1 MRTGILLLLSV
12 LLNLPLWAQAER
24 RTAPPKELAPVVIV
38 SSYNTAVRHVNE
50 NLAEFFE
57 EYTRSGLPNPI
68 TVEDIN
74 AHNLPDCLGWR
85 VRLRRVLRKY
95 YEKGN
100 RPACIVL
107 LGLESSSVFFSFD
120 DPELKRTPVVVG
132 MRGSALVKIPAQER
146 LDIAA
151 WDPESYDLTKDFNDY
166 NIVGGQLYY
175 YDVKRNLDLIKR
187 FYPKCNTL
195 TFMTDNT
202 LRGVTMHALFKKY
215 VQNDRRFEVNY
226 IDGRKMS
233 IIDADEAISD
243 MPASQALLIGTWTA
257 DNSNS
262 YVVRN
267 STYTFGQT
275 NPKLPTFTLTNV
287 AMGHWPVAGYTPR
300 YQVLGRELADDVI
313 AFLKTGKKKPIK
325 LVDNHYVFDLQR
337 VNMLRLSLDGIN
349 FKYDVVNEPLSVFEE
364 YRDTIIFVTVL
375 IIVLISALC
384 ITIHL
389 LRRSRRLSAKLVKQG
404 KELLVAKYNA
414 EEANQTKSR
423 FIANISHEIRTPLN
437 AVLGFSQ
444 LFANDQIEL
453 TAEERKQYAEL
464 IMTNGNMLLKL
475 VDDVLEVSK
484 IEAGKLKFNIGEHD
498 VVALLNT
505 AAKIAETNNKSADVE
520 IRFVTSISHLT
531 IETDRERLLQVLANL
546 TTNAKKCTEHGSI
559 TIALEKQPN
568 DDMISISVSDTG
580 CGIPKEKA
588 QEVFE
593 RFSKLDSFRQGT
605 GLGLSICRAFV
616 EELGGKI
623 WVDTT
628 YTEGARFVFTHP
640 IRQKKQ

>member
-12 LLNLPLWAQAER
+12 LFNLPLLAQAER
-24 RTAPPKELAPVVIV
+24 RTAPQKELAPVVIV

-74 AHNLPDCLGWR
+74 AHNLRDCLGWR
-85 VRLRRVLRKY
+85 HRLRRVLRKY
-95 YEKGN
+95 YEHGN

-107 LGLESSSVFFSFD
+107 LGLEASSVFFSFD
-120 DPELKRTPVVVG
+120 DAELKRTPVVVG

-215 VQNDRRFEVNY
+215 MQNDRRFEVNY

-313 AFLKTGKKKPIK
+313 AFLKTGNKKPVK

-337 VNMLRLSLDGIN
+337 VEMLRLSLDDFN

-414 EEANQTKSR
+414 EEANHAKSR

-475 VDDVLEVSK
+475 VDDVLDMSK

-520 IRFVTSISHLT
+520 IRVETNVSRLM

-640 IRQKKQ
+640 IRQK

>member
-12 LLNLPLWAQAER
+12 LFNLPLWAQAER
-24 RTAPPKELAPVVIV
+24 RTASQKELAPVVIV

-146 LDIAA
+146 LDIVA

-337 VNMLRLSLDGIN
+337 VNMLRLSLDGFN

-414 EEANQTKSR
+414 EEANQAKSR

-453 TAEERKQYAEL
+453 SAEERKQYAEL

-498 VVALLNT
+498 VVALVNT

-520 IRFVTSISHLT
+520 IRFVTNISHLT

-559 TIALEKQPN
+559 TIALEKLPK

-588 QEVFE
+588 EEVFE
-593 RFSKLDSFRQGT
+593 RFRKLDSFRQGT

-640 IRQKKQ
+640 IRQK

>member
-12 LLNLPLWAQAER
+12 LFNLPLWAQAER

-85 VRLRRVLRKY
+85 TRLRRVLRKY

-146 LDIAA
+146 LDIVA

-313 AFLKTGKKKPIK
+313 AFLKTGNKKPVK

-337 VNMLRLSLDGIN
+337 VDMLRLSLDGIN
-349 FKYDVVNEPLSVFEE
+349 FKYDVVNEPLSVLEE

-414 EEANQTKSR
+414 EEANQAKSR

-453 TAEERKQYAEL
+453 TAEERKQYADL

-475 VDDVLEVSK
+475 VDDVLDMSK

-505 AAKIAETNNKSADVE
+505 AAKIAETNNKSEDVE
-520 IRFVTSISHLT
+520 IRVATSISHLT

-559 TIALEKQPN
+559 TIALEKLPK

-588 QEVFE
+588 EEVFE

-640 IRQKKQ
+640 IRQK

>member
-12 LLNLPLWAQAER
+12 LFNLPLWAQAER
-24 RTAPPKELAPVVIV
+24 RTAPQKELAPVVIV

-146 LDIAA
+146 LDIVA

-243 MPASQALLIGTWTA
+243 MPPSQALLIGTWTA

-337 VNMLRLSLDGIN
+337 VNMLRLSLDGFN

-414 EEANQTKSR
+414 EEANQAKSR

-520 IRFVTSISHLT
+520 IRVATSISHLT

-588 QEVFE
+588 EEVFE

-605 GLGLSICRAFV
+605 GLGLSICKAFV

-640 IRQKKQ
+640 IRQK

>member
-12 LLNLPLWAQAER
+12 LFNLPLWAQAER
-24 RTAPPKELAPVVIV
+24 RTAPQKELAPVVIV

-146 LDIAA
+146 LDIVA

-187 FYPKCNTL
+187 FYPKCSTL

-243 MPASQALLIGTWTA
+243 MPPSQALLIGTWTA

-313 AFLKTGKKKPIK
+313 AFLKTGNKKPVK

-337 VNMLRLSLDGIN
+337 VDMLRLSLDDFN

-414 EEANQTKSR
+414 EEANHAKSR

-475 VDDVLEVSK
+475 VDDVLDMSK

-498 VVALLNT
+498 VVALVNT
-505 AAKIAETNNKSADVE
+505 AAKIAETNRKSEDVE
-520 IRFVTSISHLT
+520 IRVATSISHLT

-588 QEVFE
+588 EEVFE
-593 RFSKLDSFRQGT
+593 RFRKLDSFRQGT
-605 GLGLSICRAFV
+605 GLGLSICKAFV

-640 IRQKKQ
+640 IRQK

>member
-1 MRTGILLLLSV
+1 MRTGILLLLFV
-12 LLNLPLWAQAER
+12 LFNLPLWAQAER

-85 VRLRRVLRKY
+85 TRLRRVLRKY

-146 LDIAA
+146 LDIVA

-233 IIDADEAISD
+233 IIDADEAISN
-243 MPASQALLIGTWTA
+243 MPPSQALLIGTWTA

-337 VNMLRLSLDGIN
+337 VNMLRLSLDDFN

-364 YRDTIIFVTVL
+364 YLDTIIFVTVL

-414 EEANQTKSR
+414 EEANHAKSR

-453 TAEERKQYAEL
+453 TAEERKQYADL

-475 VDDVLEVSK
+475 VDDVLDMSK

-498 VVALLNT
+498 VVALVNT
-505 AAKIAETNNKSADVE
+505 AAKIAETNNKSEDVE
-520 IRFVTSISHLT
+520 IRVATSISHLT

-559 TIALEKQPN
+559 TIALEKQPK

-605 GLGLSICRAFV
+605 GLGLSICKAFV

-640 IRQKKQ
+640 IRQK

>member
-12 LLNLPLWAQAER
+12 LFNLPLWAQAER
-24 RTAPPKELAPVVIV
+24 RTAPQKELAPVVIV

-132 MRGSALVKIPAQER
+132 MRGSALVKIPAQQR
-146 LDIAA
+146 LDIVA

-337 VNMLRLSLDGIN
+337 VDMLRLSLDGFN

-414 EEANQTKSR
+414 EEANHAKSR

-475 VDDVLEVSK
+475 VDDVLDMSK

-498 VVALLNT
+498 VVALVNT
-505 AAKIAETNNKSADVE
+505 AAKIAETNRKSEDVE
-520 IRFVTSISHLT
+520 IRVATSISHLT

-559 TIALEKQPN
+559 TIALEKLPK
-568 DDMISISVSDTG
+568 DDMISISVSDMG

-588 QEVFE
+588 EEVFE

-605 GLGLSICRAFV
+605 GLGLSICKAFV

-640 IRQKKQ
+640 IRQKKR

>member
-1 MRTGILLLLSV
+1 MRTVILLFLSV

-24 RTAPPKELAPVVIV
+24 RTTPPKELAPVVIV

-74 AHNLPDCLGWR
+74 AHNLSDCLGWR

-215 VQNDRRFEVNY
+215 VQNDRRFDVNY

-243 MPASQALLIGTWTA
+243 MPPSQALLIGTWTA

-313 AFLKTGKKKPIK
+313 AFLKTGKKKPVK

-337 VNMLRLSLDGIN
+337 VDMLRLSLDDFN
-349 FKYDVVNEPLSVFEE
+349 FNYDVVNEPLSVFEE

-414 EEANQTKSR
+414 EEANQAKSR

-498 VVALLNT
+498 VVALVNT
-505 AAKIAETNNKSADVE
+505 AAKIAETNNKSDDVE
-520 IRFVTSISHLT
+520 IRVATSISHLT

-640 IRQKKQ
+640 IRQK

>member
-1 MRTGILLLLSV
+1 MRTVILLFLSV
-12 LLNLPLWAQAER
+12 LLNLPLWAQAEQ
-24 RTAPPKELAPVVIV
+24 RTASQKELAPVVIV

-68 TVEDIN
+68 TVEVIN
-74 AHNLPDCLGWR
+74 AHNLSDCLGWR

-107 LGLESSSVFFSFD
+107 LGLEASSVFFSFD
-120 DPELKRTPVVVG
+120 DAELKRTPVVVG

-187 FYPKCNTL
+187 FFPKCSTI

-215 VQNDRRFEVNY
+215 AQTDKRFDVNY

-313 AFLKTGKKKPIK
+313 AFLKTGKKKPVK

-337 VNMLRLSLDGIN
+337 VDMLRLSLEGFSFN
-349 FKYDVVNEPLSVFEE
+349 YDVVNEPLSVFEE

-444 LFANDQIEL
+444 LFANDQIEMS
-453 TAEERKQYAEL
+453 AEERKQYAEL
-464 IMTNGNMLLKL
+464 IMTNSNMLLKL
-475 VDDVLEVSK
+475 VDDVLDMSK

-498 VVALLNT
+498 VVALVNT
-505 AAKIAETNNKSADVE
+505 AAKIAETNRKSDDVE
-520 IRFVTSISHLT
+520 IRVATSISHLT

-588 QEVFE
+588 TEVFE

-605 GLGLSICRAFV
+605 GLGLSICKAFV

-640 IRQKKQ
+640 IKQK

>member
-1 MRTGILLLLSV
+1 MRIGILLLLSV
-12 LLNLPLWAQAER
+12 LFNLPLWAQAER
-24 RTAPPKELAPVVIV
+24 RTAPQKELAPVVIV

-146 LDIAA
+146 LDIVA

-187 FYPKCNTL
+187 FYPKCSTL

-215 VQNDRRFEVNY
+215 MQNDRRFEVNY

-414 EEANQTKSR
+414 EEANHAKSR

-453 TAEERKQYAEL
+453 TAEEGKQYAEL

-498 VVALLNT
+498 VVALVNT
-505 AAKIAETNNKSADVE
+505 AAKIAETNRKSEDVE
-520 IRFVTSISHLT
+520 IRVATSISHLT

-546 TTNAKKCTEHGSI
+546 TTNAKKCTEKGTI
-559 TIALEKQPN
+559 TIALEKLRK

-605 GLGLSICRAFV
+605 GLGLSICKAFV

-640 IRQKKQ
+640 IRQK

>member
-12 LLNLPLWAQAER
+12 LFNLPLWAQAER

-57 EYTRSGLPNPI
+57 EYTRSGMRNPI

-146 LDIAA
+146 LDIVA
-151 WDPESYDLTKDFNDY
+151 WNPESYDLTKDFNDY

-187 FYPKCNTL
+187 FYPKCSTL

-233 IIDADEAISD
+233 IIDADEAISN

-275 NPKLPTFTLTNV
+275 NPKLPTFTLTDV
-287 AMGHWPVAGYTPR
+287 AMGHWPVAGYSPR

-313 AFLKTGKKKPIK
+313 AFLKTGNKKPIK
-325 LVDNHYVFDLQR
+325 LIDNHYVFDLQR
-337 VNMLRLSLDGIN
+337 VDMLRLSLDDFN

-414 EEANQTKSR
+414 EEANQAKSR

-453 TAEERKQYAEL
+453 SAEERKQYADL

-505 AAKIAETNNKSADVE
+505 AAKIAETNRKSADVE
-520 IRFVTSISHLT
+520 IRVATNVRRLM

-559 TIALEKQPN
+559 TIALEKLPK

-580 CGIPKEKA
+580 CGIPTEKA
-588 QEVFE
+588 EEVFE

-605 GLGLSICRAFV
+605 GLGLSICKAFV

-640 IRQKKQ
+640 IRQK

>member
-12 LLNLPLWAQAER
+12 LFNLPLWAQAER

-85 VRLRRVLRKY
+85 IRLRRVLRKY

-287 AMGHWPVAGYTPR
+287 AMGHWSVAGYTPR

-337 VNMLRLSLDGIN
+337 VDMLRLSLDDFN

-444 LFANDQIEL
+444 LIANDQIEL
-453 TAEERKQYAEL
+453 TAEERKQYADL

-475 VDDVLEVSK
+475 VDDVLDMSK

-498 VVALLNT
+498 VVALVNT
-505 AAKIAETNNKSADVE
+505 AAKIAETNRKSEDVE
-520 IRFVTSISHLT
+520 IRVATSISHLT

-559 TIALEKQPN
+559 TIALEKLPK

-605 GLGLSICRAFV
+605 GLGLSICKAFV

-640 IRQKKQ
+640 IRQK

>member
-12 LLNLPLWAQAER
+12 LFNLPLWAQAER

-85 VRLRRVLRKY
+85 VRLRRVLKKY

-146 LDIAA
+146 LDIVA

-243 MPASQALLIGTWTA
+243 MPPSQALLIGTWTA

-337 VNMLRLSLDGIN
+337 VDMLRLSLDDFN

-414 EEANQTKSR
+414 EEANHAKSR

-520 IRFVTSISHLT
+520 IRVATNLSHLT

-588 QEVFE
+588 EEVFE
-593 RFSKLDSFRQGT
+593 RFRKLDSFRQGT

-640 IRQKKQ
+640 IRQK

>member
-74 AHNLPDCLGWR
+74 AHNLSDCLGWR

-243 MPASQALLIGTWTA
+243 MPPSQALLIGTWTA

-337 VNMLRLSLDGIN
+337 VDMLRLSLDDFN

-375 IIVLISALC
+375 IIVLISALA

-414 EEANQTKSR
+414 EEANHAKSR

-475 VDDVLEVSK
+475 VDDVLDMSK

-498 VVALLNT
+498 VVALVNT
-505 AAKIAETNNKSADVE
+505 AAKIAETNNKSEDVE
-520 IRFVTSISHLT
+520 IRFVTNISHLT

-640 IRQKKQ
+640 IRQK

>member
-12 LLNLPLWAQAER
+12 LFNLPLWAQAER
-24 RTAPPKELAPVVIV
+24 RTTPPKELAPVVIV

-85 VRLRRVLRKY
+85 TRLRRVLRKY

-146 LDIAA
+146 LDIVA

-233 IIDADEAISD
+233 IIDADEAISN
-243 MPASQALLIGTWTA
+243 MPLSQALLIGTWTA

-414 EEANQTKSR
+414 EEANHAKSR

-520 IRFVTSISHLT
+520 IRVATSISHLT

-559 TIALEKQPN
+559 TIALEKLPK

-580 CGIPKEKA
+580 CGIPKDKA
-588 QEVFE
+588 EEVFE
-593 RFSKLDSFRQGT
+593 RFRKLDSFRQGT

-640 IRQKKQ
+640 IRQK

>member
-1 MRTGILLLLSV
+1 MRTVILLFLSV
-12 LLNLPLWAQAER
+12 LLNLPLLAQAEP
-24 RTAPPKELAPVVIV
+24 RTASSKELAPVVIV

-74 AHNLPDCLGWR
+74 AHNLSDCLGWR

-215 VQNDRRFEVNY
+215 VQKDRRFDVNY

-243 MPASQALLIGTWTA
+243 MPPSQALLIGTWTA

-275 NPKLPTFTLTNV
+275 NPKLPTFTLTDV
-287 AMGHWPVAGYTPR
+287 AMGHWPVAGYSPR

-313 AFLKTGKKKPIK
+313 AFLKTGNKKPIK
-325 LVDNHYVFDLQR
+325 LIDNHYVFDLQR
-337 VNMLRLSLDGIN
+337 VNMLRLSLDDFN

-375 IIVLISALC
+375 IIVLISALA

-389 LRRSRRLSAKLVKQG
+389 LRRSRLLSAKLVKLG

-444 LFANDQIEL
+444 LFANDQIEMS
-453 TAEERKQYAEL
+453 AEERKQYAEL

-498 VVALLNT
+498 VVALVNT
-505 AAKIAETNNKSADVE
+505 AAKIADANNKSADVE
-520 IRFVTSISHLT
+520 IRVATNLSRLM

-546 TTNAKKCTEHGSI
+546 TTNAKKCTEKGTI
-559 TIALEKQPN
+559 TIALEKLPK

-593 RFSKLDSFRQGT
+593 RFSKLNSFRQGT

-640 IRQKKQ
+640 IRQK

>member
-1 MRTGILLLLSV
+1 MRTVILLLLSV
-12 LLNLPLWAQAER
+12 LFNLPLWAQAER

-74 AHNLPDCLGWR
+74 AHNLSDCLGWR

-215 VQNDRRFEVNY
+215 MQNDRRFDVNY

-243 MPASQALLIGTWTA
+243 MPPSQALLIGTWTA

-313 AFLKTGKKKPIK
+313 AFLKTGKKKPVK

-337 VNMLRLSLDGIN
+337 VDMLRLSLDDFN
-349 FKYDVVNEPLSVFEE
+349 FNYDVVNEPLSVFEE

-375 IIVLISALC
+375 IIVLISALA
-384 ITIHL
+384 ITLHL
-389 LRRSRRLSAKLVKQG
+389 LRKSRRLSAKLVKQG

-444 LFANDQIEL
+444 LFANDQIEMSV
-453 TAEERKQYAEL
+453 EERKQYAEL

-475 VDDVLEVSK
+475 IDDVLEVSK
-484 IEAGKLKFNIGEHD
+484 IEAGKLKFNIGEYD
-498 VVALLNT
+498 VVALVNT
-505 AAKIAETNNKSADVE
+505 AAKIAETNRKSDDVE
-520 IRFVTSISHLT
+520 IRVATSISHLT

-640 IRQKKQ
+640 IRQKKG

>member
-12 LLNLPLWAQAER
+12 LFNLPLWAQAER

-146 LDIAA
+146 LDIVA

-187 FYPKCNTL
+187 FYPKCSTL

-243 MPASQALLIGTWTA
+243 MPPSQALLIGTWTA

-313 AFLKTGKKKPIK
+313 AFLKTGNKKPVK
-325 LVDNHYVFDLQR
+325 LVENHYVFDLQR
-337 VNMLRLSLDGIN
+337 VDMLRLSLDDFN
-349 FKYDVVNEPLSVFEE
+349 FNYDVVNEPLSVFEE

-414 EEANQTKSR
+414 EEANHAKSR

-505 AAKIAETNNKSADVE
+505 AAKIAETNNKSEDVE
-520 IRFVTSISHLT
+520 IRVVTSISHLT

-546 TTNAKKCTEHGSI
+546 MTNAKKCTEHGSI

-580 CGIPKEKA
+580 CGIPKDKA
-588 QEVFE
+588 EEVFE
-593 RFSKLDSFRQGT
+593 RFRKLDSFRQGT
-605 GLGLSICRAFV
+605 GLGLSICKAFV

-640 IRQKKQ
+640 IRQK

>member
-12 LLNLPLWAQAER
+12 LFNLPLWAQAER

-74 AHNLPDCLGWR
+74 AHNLSDCLGWR

-243 MPASQALLIGTWTA
+243 MPPSQALMIGTWTA

-325 LVDNHYVFDLQR
+325 LVENHYVFDLQR
-337 VNMLRLSLDGIN
+337 VDMLRLSLDDFN
-349 FKYDVVNEPLSVFEE
+349 FNYDVVNEPLSVFEE

-444 LFANDQIEL
+444 LIANDQIEL

-475 VDDVLEVSK
+475 VDDVLDMSK

-498 VVALLNT
+498 VVALVNT
-505 AAKIAETNNKSADVE
+505 AAKIAETNNKSEDVE
-520 IRFVTSISHLT
+520 IRVATSISHLT

-559 TIALEKQPN
+559 TIALEKLPN

-580 CGIPKEKA
+580 CGIPNEKA

-605 GLGLSICRAFV
+605 GLGLSICKAFV

-640 IRQKKQ
+640 IRQK

>member
-12 LLNLPLWAQAER
+12 LFNLPLLAQAER
-24 RTAPPKELAPVVIV
+24 RTAPQKELAPVVIV

-146 LDIAA
+146 LDIVA

-215 VQNDRRFEVNY
+215 MQNDRRFDVNY

-243 MPASQALLIGTWTA
+243 MPPSQALLIGTWTA

-337 VNMLRLSLDGIN
+337 VEMLRLSLDDFN
-349 FKYDVVNEPLSVFEE
+349 FNYDVVNEPLSVFEE

-414 EEANQTKSR
+414 EEANHAKSR

-475 VDDVLEVSK
+475 VDDVLDMSK

-498 VVALLNT
+498 VVALVNT
-505 AAKIAETNNKSADVE
+505 AAKIAETNNKSEDVE
-520 IRFVTSISHLT
+520 IRVATSISHLT

-640 IRQKKQ
+640 IRQK

>member
-12 LLNLPLWAQAER
+12 LFNLPLWAQAER

-146 LDIAA
+146 LDIVA

-313 AFLKTGKKKPIK
+313 AFLKTGNKKPIK

-337 VNMLRLSLDGIN
+337 VDMLRLSLDDFN

-414 EEANQTKSR
+414 EEANHAKSR

-520 IRFVTSISHLT
+520 IRVATSISHLT

-546 TTNAKKCTEHGSI
+546 MTNAKKCTEHGSI

-568 DDMISISVSDTG
+568 DDIISISVSDTG

-640 IRQKKQ
+640 IRQK

>member
-1 MRTGILLLLSV
+1 M
-12 LLNLPLWAQAER
+12 
-24 RTAPPKELAPVVIV
+24 
-38 SSYNTAVRHVNE
+38 
-50 NLAEFFE
+50 
-57 EYTRSGLPNPI
+57 
-68 TVEDIN
+68 
-74 AHNLPDCLGWR
+74 
-85 VRLRRVLRKY
+85 
-95 YEKGN
+95 
-100 RPACIVL
+100 L
-107 LGLESSSVFFSFD
+107 LGLEASSVFFSFD
-120 DPELKRTPVVVG
+120 DVELKRTPVVVG
-132 MRGSALVKIPAQER
+132 MRNSAIVKIPAQQN
-146 LDIAA
+146 LDIVE

-166 NIVGGQLYY
+166 NIVGGELYY

-187 FYPKCNTL
+187 FYPKCSTI

-215 VQNDRRFEVNY
+215 AQTDNRFDVNY

-233 IIDADEAISD
+233 MIEADETISN
-243 MPASQALLIGTWTA
+243 MPPSQALLLGTWSV

-275 NPKLPTFTLTNV
+275 NPKLPTFTLTDV
-287 AMGHWPVAGYTPR
+287 AMGHWPVAGYSPR
-300 YQVLGRELADDVI
+300 YHVMGRTLADKVVE
-313 AFLKTGKKKPIK
+313 FLKTGRKKPVE
-325 LVDNHYVFDLQR
+325 LVENRYVFDLQR
-337 VNMLRLSLDGIN
+337 VNMLKLSLEGFSFN
-349 FKYDVVNEPLSVFEE
+349 YDVVNEPLSVFEE
-364 YRDTIIFVTVL
+364 YRDTILFITVL
-375 IIVLISALC
+375 IIVLVSALA
-384 ITIHL
+384 ITLHL
-389 LRRSRRLSAKLVKQG
+389 LRKSRRLSAKLVKQG

-423 FIANISHEIRTPLN
+423 FIASISHEIRTPLN

-444 LFANDQIEL
+444 LFANDQIEMS
-453 TAEERKQYAEL
+453 AEERKQYADL

-475 VDDVLEVSK
+475 IDDVLEVSK

-498 VVALLNT
+498 VVALVNT
-505 AAKIAETNNKSADVE
+505 AAKIAEANNKSADVE
-520 IRFVTSISHLT
+520 IRVATNVSRLM
-531 IETDRERLLQVLANL
+531 IETDRERLLQVIANL
-546 TTNAKKCTEHGSI
+546 TTNAKKCTEKGTI
-559 TIALEKQPN
+559 TIALEKLRK

-588 QEVFE
+588 TEVFE
-593 RFSKLDSFRQGT
+593 RFSKLNSFRQGT
-605 GLGLSICRAFV
+605 GLGLSICKAFV

>member
-1 MRTGILLLLSV
+1 MRTGILLLLS
-12 LLNLPLWAQAER
+12 LLFNLPLWAQAER
-24 RTAPPKELAPVVIV
+24 RTAPQKELAPVVIV

-146 LDIAA
+146 LDIVA

-243 MPASQALLIGTWTA
+243 MPPSQALLIGTWTA

-337 VNMLRLSLDGIN
+337 VDMLRLSLDDFN

-414 EEANQTKSR
+414 EEANHAKSR

-498 VVALLNT
+498 VVALVNT

-520 IRFVTSISHLT
+520 IRVATSISHLT

-568 DDMISISVSDTG
+568 DNMISISVSDTG

-588 QEVFE
+588 EEVFE
-593 RFSKLDSFRQGT
+593 RFRKLDSFRQGT
-605 GLGLSICRAFV
+605 GLGLSICKAFV

-640 IRQKKQ
+640 IRQK

>member
-12 LLNLPLWAQAER
+12 LFNLPLWAQAER

-132 MRGSALVKIPAQER
+132 MRGSTLVKIPAQER
-146 LDIAA
+146 LDIVA

-243 MPASQALLIGTWTA
+243 MPPSQALLIGTWTA

-337 VNMLRLSLDGIN
+337 VDMLRLSLDGFN

-414 EEANQTKSR
+414 EEANQAKSR

-498 VVALLNT
+498 VVALVNT
-505 AAKIAETNNKSADVE
+505 AAKIAETNRKSEDVE
-520 IRFVTSISHLT
+520 IRVVTSISHLT

-559 TIALEKQPN
+559 TIALEKQPK

-588 QEVFE
+588 EEVFE

-640 IRQKKQ
+640 IRQK

>member
-12 LLNLPLWAQAER
+12 LFNLPLWAQAER

-74 AHNLPDCLGWR
+74 AHNLSDCLGWR

-120 DPELKRTPVVVG
+120 DPEMKRTPVVVG

-215 VQNDRRFEVNY
+215 AQKDNRFDVNY

-243 MPASQALLIGTWTA
+243 MPPSQALLIGTWTA

-275 NPKLPTFTLTNV
+275 NPKLPTFTLTDV
-287 AMGHWPVAGYTPR
+287 AMGHWPVAGYSPR
-300 YQVLGRELADDVI
+300 YHVMGRTLADKVVE
-313 AFLKTGKKKPIK
+313 FLKTGRKKPIG
-325 LVDNHYVFDLQR
+325 LVENHYVFDLQR
-337 VNMLRLSLDGIN
+337 VDMLRLSLDDFN

-498 VVALLNT
+498 VVALVNT
-505 AAKIAETNNKSADVE
+505 AAKIAETNRKSDDVE
-520 IRFVTSISHLT
+520 IRVATNVSHLT

-546 TTNAKKCTEHGSI
+546 TTNAKKCTEKGSI

-588 QEVFE
+588 TEVFE
-593 RFSKLDSFRQGT
+593 RFSKLNSFRQGT
-605 GLGLSICRAFV
+605 GLGLSICKAFV

-628 YTEGARFVFTHP
+628 YTAGARFVFTHP
-640 IRQKKQ
+640 IRQK

>member
-12 LLNLPLWAQAER
+12 LFNLPLWAQAER

-74 AHNLPDCLGWR
+74 AHNLSDCLGWR

-146 LDIAA
+146 LDIVA

-215 VQNDRRFEVNY
+215 MQNDRRFDVNY

-243 MPASQALLIGTWTA
+243 MPPSQALLIGTWTA

-337 VNMLRLSLDGIN
+337 VEMLRLSLDDFN
-349 FKYDVVNEPLSVFEE
+349 FNYDVVNEPLSVFEE

-375 IIVLISALC
+375 IIVLISVLC

-414 EEANQTKSR
+414 EEANHAKSR

-475 VDDVLEVSK
+475 VDDVLDMSK

-498 VVALLNT
+498 VVALVNT
-505 AAKIAETNNKSADVE
+505 AAKIAETNNKLEDVE
-520 IRFVTSISHLT
+520 IRVATSISHLT

-640 IRQKKQ
+640 IRQK

>member
-1 MRTGILLLLSV
+1 MRTVILLFLSV
-12 LLNLPLWAQAER
+12 LLNLPLLAQAER

-57 EYTRSGLPNPI
+57 EYTRSGIPNPI

-74 AHNLPDCLGWR
+74 AHNLSDCLGWR

-215 VQNDRRFEVNY
+215 MQKDRRFDVNY

-233 IIDADEAISD
+233 MIEADETISN

-267 STYTFGQT
+267 STYAFGQT

-313 AFLKTGKKKPIK
+313 AFLKTGKKKPVK

-337 VNMLRLSLDGIN
+337 VDMLRLSLDDFN
-349 FKYDVVNEPLSVFEE
+349 FNYDVVNEPLSVFEE

-444 LFANDQIEL
+444 LIANDQIEL

-475 VDDVLEVSK
+475 VDDVLDMSK

-498 VVALLNT
+498 VVALVNT
-505 AAKIAETNNKSADVE
+505 AAKIADANNKSADVE
-520 IRFVTSISHLT
+520 IRVTTNVSRLM

-546 TTNAKKCTEHGSI
+546 TTNAKKCTEKGTI
-559 TIALEKQPN
+559 TIALEKLRK

-588 QEVFE
+588 TEVFE
-593 RFSKLDSFRQGT
+593 RFSKLNSFRQGT

-640 IRQKKQ
+640 IRQK

>member
-12 LLNLPLWAQAER
+12 LFNLPLWAQAER

-146 LDIAA
+146 LDIVA
-151 WDPESYDLTKDFNDY
+151 WNPESYDLTKDFNDY

-215 VQNDRRFEVNY
+215 VEKDRRFEVNY

-337 VNMLRLSLDGIN
+337 VDMLRLSLDDFN

-414 EEANQTKSR
+414 EEANHAKSR

-475 VDDVLEVSK
+475 VDDVLDMSK

-520 IRFVTSISHLT
+520 IRVATSISHLT

-559 TIALEKQPN
+559 TIALEKLPK

-588 QEVFE
+588 EEVFE
-593 RFSKLDSFRQGT
+593 RFRKLDSFRQGT

>member
-1 MRTGILLLLSV
+1 MQTGILLLLSV
-12 LLNLPLWAQAER
+12 LFNLPLWAQAER
-24 RTAPPKELAPVVIV
+24 RTAPQKELAPVVIV

-146 LDIAA
+146 LDIVA
-151 WDPESYDLTKDFNDY
+151 WNPESYDLTKDFNDY

-243 MPASQALLIGTWTA
+243 MPSSQALMIGTWTA

-313 AFLKTGKKKPIK
+313 AFLKTGNKKPIK

-337 VNMLRLSLDGIN
+337 VDMLRLSLDDFN

-414 EEANQTKSR
+414 EEANHAKSR

-444 LFANDQIEL
+444 LIANDQIEL

-520 IRFVTSISHLT
+520 IRVATSISHLT

-580 CGIPKEKA
+580 CGIPKDKA
-588 QEVFE
+588 EEVFE
-593 RFSKLDSFRQGT
+593 RFRKLNSFRQGT
-605 GLGLSICRAFV
+605 GLGLSICKAFV

-640 IRQKKQ
+640 IRQK

>member
-12 LLNLPLWAQAER
+12 LFNLPLWAQAER

-74 AHNLPDCLGWR
+74 AHNLSDCLGWR

-243 MPASQALLIGTWTA
+243 MPLSQALLIGTWTA

-313 AFLKTGKKKPIK
+313 AFLKTGNKKPVK

-337 VNMLRLSLDGIN
+337 VDMLRLSLDDFN

-414 EEANQTKSR
+414 EEANQAKSR

-475 VDDVLEVSK
+475 VDDVLDMSK

-498 VVALLNT
+498 VVALVNT
-505 AAKIAETNNKSADVE
+505 AAKIAETNNKSENVE
-520 IRFVTSISHLT
+520 IRVATSISHLT

-559 TIALEKQPN
+559 TIALEKLPK

-580 CGIPKEKA
+580 CGIPKDKA
-588 QEVFE
+588 EEVFE

-605 GLGLSICRAFV
+605 GLGLSICKAFV

-640 IRQKKQ
+640 IRQK

>member
-1 MRTGILLLLSV
+1 MRTVILLLLSV

-24 RTAPPKELAPVVIV
+24 RTAPQKELAPVVIV

-146 LDIAA
+146 LDIVA
-151 WDPESYDLTKDFNDY
+151 WAPESYDLTKDFNDY

-337 VNMLRLSLDGIN
+337 VDMLRLSLDGVN

-414 EEANQTKSR
+414 EEANQAKSR

-505 AAKIAETNNKSADVE
+505 AAKIAETNRKSADVE
-520 IRFVTSISHLT
+520 IRVATSISHLT

-559 TIALEKQPN
+559 TIALEKQPK

-580 CGIPKEKA
+580 CGIPKDKA
-588 QEVFE
+588 EEVFE
-593 RFSKLDSFRQGT
+593 RFRKLDSFRQGT

-640 IRQKKQ
+640 IRQK

>member
-12 LLNLPLWAQAER
+12 LFNLPLWAQAER
-24 RTAPPKELAPVVIV
+24 RTAPQKELAPVVIV

-74 AHNLPDCLGWR
+74 AHNLSDCLGWR

-215 VQNDRRFEVNY
+215 VENDRRFDVNY

-337 VNMLRLSLDGIN
+337 VNMLRLSLDDFN
-349 FKYDVVNEPLSVFEE
+349 FNYDVVNEPLSVFEE

-414 EEANQTKSR
+414 EEANHAKSR

-475 VDDVLEVSK
+475 VDDVLDMSK

-498 VVALLNT
+498 VVALVNT
-505 AAKIAETNNKSADVE
+505 AAKIAETNNKSEDVE
-520 IRFVTSISHLT
+520 IRVATSISHLT

-640 IRQKKQ
+640 IRQK

>member
-12 LLNLPLWAQAER
+12 LFNLPLWAQAER

-146 LDIAA
+146 LDIVA

-243 MPASQALLIGTWTA
+243 MPPSQALLIGTWTA

-275 NPKLPTFTLTNV
+275 NPKLPTFTLTDV
-287 AMGHWPVAGYTPR
+287 AMGHWPVAGYSPR

-337 VNMLRLSLDGIN
+337 VNMLRLSLDGFN

-414 EEANQTKSR
+414 EEANQAKSR

-453 TAEERKQYAEL
+453 TAEERKQYADL

-475 VDDVLEVSK
+475 VDDVLKVSK
-484 IEAGKLKFNIGEHD
+484 IEAGKLKLNIGEYD

-505 AAKIAETNNKSADVE
+505 AAKIAETNRKSADVE
-520 IRFVTSISHLT
+520 IRVATNVSRLM

-580 CGIPKEKA
+580 CGIPKDKA
-588 QEVFE
+588 EEVFE
-593 RFSKLDSFRQGT
+593 RFRKLDSFRQGT

-640 IRQKKQ
+640 IRQK

>member
-1 MRTGILLLLSV
+1 MRTVILLFLSV

-24 RTAPPKELAPVVIV
+24 RTAPQKELAPVVIV

-120 DPELKRTPVVVG
+120 DPELKLTPVVVG

-146 LDIAA
+146 LDIVA

-337 VNMLRLSLDGIN
+337 VDMLRLSLDGFN

-414 EEANQTKSR
+414 EEANHAKSR

-444 LFANDQIEL
+444 LFANDQIEMS
-453 TAEERKQYAEL
+453 AEERKQYAEL

-505 AAKIAETNNKSADVE
+505 AAKIAETNRKSEDVE
-520 IRFVTSISHLT
+520 IRVATSISHLT

-559 TIALEKQPN
+559 TIALEKLPK

-588 QEVFE
+588 EEVFE

-605 GLGLSICRAFV
+605 GLGLSICKAFV

-640 IRQKKQ
+640 IRQK

>member
-12 LLNLPLWAQAER
+12 LFNLPLWAQAER

-146 LDIAA
+146 LDIVA

-313 AFLKTGKKKPIK
+313 AFLKTGNKKPVK

-337 VNMLRLSLDGIN
+337 VDMLRLSLDDFN

-414 EEANQTKSR
+414 EEANHAKSR

-444 LFANDQIEL
+444 LIANDQIEL

-498 VVALLNT
+498 VVALVNT
-505 AAKIAETNNKSADVE
+505 AAKIAETNRKSEDVE
-520 IRFVTSISHLT
+520 IRVATSISHLT

-559 TIALEKQPN
+559 TIALEKLPK

-588 QEVFE
+588 EEVFE
-593 RFSKLDSFRQGT
+593 RFRKLDSFRQGT

-640 IRQKKQ
+640 IRQK

>member
-12 LLNLPLWAQAER
+12 LFNLPLWAQAER

-146 LDIAA
+146 LDIVA

-215 VQNDRRFEVNY
+215 MQNDRRFEVNY

-300 YQVLGRELADDVI
+300 YQVLGKELADDVI

-337 VNMLRLSLDGIN
+337 VDMLRLSLDDFN

-414 EEANQTKSR
+414 EEANQAKSR

-505 AAKIAETNNKSADVE
+505 AAKIAETNRKSEDVE
-520 IRFVTSISHLT
+520 IRFVTNLSHLM

-559 TIALEKQPN
+559 TIALEKQPK

-588 QEVFE
+588 TEVFE
-593 RFSKLDSFRQGT
+593 RFRKLNSFRQGT
-605 GLGLSICRAFV
+605 GLGLSICKAFV

-640 IRQKKQ
+640 IRQK

>member
-12 LLNLPLWAQAER
+12 LFNLPLWAQAER
-24 RTAPPKELAPVVIV
+24 RTAPSKELAPVVIV

-85 VRLRRVLRKY
+85 TRLRRVLRKY

-215 VQNDRRFEVNY
+215 MQNDRRFDVNY

-243 MPASQALLIGTWTA
+243 MPPSQALLIGTWTA

-337 VNMLRLSLDGIN
+337 VEMLRLSLDDFN
-349 FKYDVVNEPLSVFEE
+349 FNYDVVNEPLSVFEE

-414 EEANQTKSR
+414 EEANHAKSR

-475 VDDVLEVSK
+475 VDDVLDMSK

-498 VVALLNT
+498 VVALVNT
-505 AAKIAETNNKSADVE
+505 AAKIAETNNKSEDVE
-520 IRFVTSISHLT
+520 IRVVTSISHLT

-640 IRQKKQ
+640 IRQK

>member
-12 LLNLPLWAQAER
+12 LFNLPLWAQAER
-24 RTAPPKELAPVVIV
+24 RTAPQKELAPVVIV

-132 MRGSALVKIPAQER
+132 MRGSAMVKIPAQER
-146 LDIAA
+146 LDIVA

-243 MPASQALLIGTWTA
+243 MPSSQALLIGTWTA

-337 VNMLRLSLDGIN
+337 VDMLRLSLDDFN

-414 EEANQTKSR
+414 EEANHAKSR

-475 VDDVLEVSK
+475 VDDVLDMSK

-498 VVALLNT
+498 VVALVNT
-505 AAKIAETNNKSADVE
+505 AAKIAETNNKSEDVE
-520 IRFVTSISHLT
+520 IRVATNVSHLT

-580 CGIPKEKA
+580 CGIPKDKA
-588 QEVFE
+588 EEVFE
-593 RFSKLDSFRQGT
+593 RFRKLDSFRQGT

-640 IRQKKQ
+640 IRQK

>member
-12 LLNLPLWAQAER
+12 LFNLPLWAQAER
-24 RTAPPKELAPVVIV
+24 RTAPQKELAPVVIV

-132 MRGSALVKIPAQER
+132 MRGSAMVKIPAQER
-146 LDIAA
+146 LDIVA

-313 AFLKTGKKKPIK
+313 AFLKTGNKKPIK

-337 VNMLRLSLDGIN
+337 VDMLKLSLDDLN

-375 IIVLISALC
+375 IIVLISALA

-475 VDDVLEVSK
+475 VDDVLDMSK

-498 VVALLNT
+498 VVALVNT
-505 AAKIAETNNKSADVE
+505 AAKIADANNKSADVE
-520 IRFVTSISHLT
+520 IRVATNVSRLM

-546 TTNAKKCTEHGSI
+546 TTNAKKCTEKGTI
-559 TIALEKQPN
+559 TIALEKLRK

-588 QEVFE
+588 TEVFE
-593 RFSKLDSFRQGT
+593 RFSKLNSFRHGT
-605 GLGLSICRAFV
+605 GLGLSICKAFV